1 MNTRSYYTD
10 EVTKNLMDICKKRIE
25 NIEKGLKEES
35 IPENKTVLCDEMIAI
50 VDLMSYI
57 DTRHKDY
64 LRESISDRKK
74 ATLKAMLQALK
85 LQKRES

>member
-10 EVTKNLMDICKKRIE
+10 EVTKDLMNICKKRIE
-25 NIEKGLKEES
+25 DIEKVLKEES
-35 IPENKTVLCDEMIAI
+35 IPANKTILCDEMIAV

-74 ATLKAMLQALK
+74 ATLKAMLQAFK